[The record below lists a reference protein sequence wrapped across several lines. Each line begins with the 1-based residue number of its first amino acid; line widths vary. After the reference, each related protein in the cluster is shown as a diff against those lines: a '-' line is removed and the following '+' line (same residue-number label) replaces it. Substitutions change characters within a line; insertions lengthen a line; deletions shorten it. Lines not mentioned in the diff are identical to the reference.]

1 MNIKT
6 GTSVQIKVVSTQF
19 EIKNIVI
26 QLGGNYANKI
36 IEAIFDE
43 NDNINT
49 NLNAQ
54 NV

>member
-1 MNIKT
+1 MNVKT
-6 GTSVQIKVVSTQF
+6 GMLVEIKVVSTRF

-26 QLGGNYANKI
+26 QLGVNHADKI

-43 NDNINT
+43 DDNINT

-54 NV
+54 SV